1 MHSHSIRFRLTV
13 WYAIVL
19 TTGLVIFGSA
29 TWLTMRHS
37 LLNDLDQSLNQQI
50 ESAHSFV
57 IAELNDPTVHLAEEL
72 DEYAHALPSGAN
84 LRITDTNG
92 AVVFT
97 SNPNFPWANSQNR
110 VRWNGHRYMLLSEDK
125 IVNNQTWH
133 FTSSASMD
141 VADRLLDRLRLSLFT
156 LLPVVVVV
164 ASVGGWWLS
173 RRALKPVDNLTQ
185 AARSISL
192 ENLSNRLHVPH
203 TGDEL
208 QRLAETWNSMLSRLE
223 ESVTRLS
230 RFAADA
236 SHELRTPLALIR
248 TTAELAARRD
258 RSPDDYRQ
266 ALLGIVAESGR
277 MTALLD
283 DLLLFARVD
292 AGSVELPK
300 SIVDLS
306 ALVAQVCSQIQ
317 PMAEAKDLKLK
328 FASTAQTFHLTA
340 NEPAIRRLV
349 LVLLDNAV
357 KYSKSGGEITVSL
370 HPEATALNLEIS
382 DSGPGIQ
389 HDHLPHI
396 FERFY
401 RSPDARQMNP
411 DGSGLGLSLAAAIAQ
426 RHNAEIKVTS
436 WSESGS
442 TFRVLFNN

>member
-1 MHSHSIRFRLTV
+1 M
-13 WYAIVL
+13 
-19 TTGLVIFGSA
+19 
-29 TWLTMRHS
+29 
-37 LLNDLDQSLNQQI
+37 
-50 ESAHSFV
+50 E
-57 IAELNDPTVHLAEEL
+57 
-72 DEYAHALPSGAN
+72 
-84 LRITDTNG
+84 
-92 AVVFT
+92 
-97 SNPNFPWANSQNR
+97 
-110 VRWNGHRYMLLSEDK
+110 
-125 IVNNQTWH
+125 
-133 FTSSASMD
+133 

-156 LLPVVVVV
+156 LLPVVLVI
-164 ASVGGWWLS
+164 ASIGGWWLS
-173 RRALKPVDNLTQ
+173 RRALQPVDNLTQ

-192 ENLSNRLHVPH
+192 EKLSHRLDVPQ

-223 ESVTRLS
+223 ESVTRLT

-258 RSPDDYRQ
+258 RSPEDYRQ
-266 ALLGIVAESGR
+266 ALLGIVAESAR

-300 SIVDLS
+300 STVDLS
-306 ALVAQVCSQIQ
+306 ALVNQVCSQIQ
-317 PMAEAKDLKLK
+317 PMAEAKSLSVK
-328 FASTAQTFHLTA
+328 FTPAAESMHLTA

-357 KYSKSGGEITVSL
+357 KYSKSGGQITVSL
-370 HPEATALNLEIS
+370 HPEATTLNLEIS
-382 DSGPGIQ
+382 DNGPGIQ

-401 RSPDARQMNP
+401 RSPDARQTNP

-426 RHNAEIKVTS
+426 RHNAEINVTS
-436 WSESGS
+436 RSESGS
-442 TFRVLFNN
+442 TFRVLFNH